1 MQYADYLTASL
12 RDMQQALA
20 QRRVTARQLTTFA
33 LQRIADVDQPR
44 YNAISWLFADDALA
58 AAAASD
64 AARQQNAPV
73 GPLAGIPLLIKD
85 NIEVKG
91 WPTSAGSALLRDV
104 IASEDAPLVTAL
116 RQAGAILIGK
126 TTMHELAAGIT
137 GASSLSGFTHNAWQ
151 QGRSPGGS
159 SSGSAVAVAAGF
171 VPLAIGS
178 DTAGS
183 VRIPAAFNGLFGLRM
198 TRGAL
203 SSAGIVP
210 LSPTQDIPG
219 PLVRYAADLRL
230 ISEILTGQ
238 HFSRPDRPLRIG
250 IWQEGFAVEE
260 TEINQAVQDAVAPF
274 QPRMLSWP
282 QLETLATEA
291 NIIAYEF
298 ADALA
303 AWLADKPQAPL
314 RTLAAIAASGRYH
327 PQLEAT
333 FKTRAQHPGMQSD
346 GYREVQLRQQRLYQQ
361 LAQFFQQQQIDLLA
375 YPVVRHPPVKHDE
388 LQPGSN
394 ALISAV
400 TGAPAISIPVGLST
414 EVLPIGLELLALR
427 DREDVLL
434 MAAEQIEQAHPPFN
448 HAAPA
453 L

>member
-1 MQYADYLTASL
+1 
-12 RDMQQALA
+12 MQQALA
-20 QRRVTARQLTTFA
+20 QRRVSARQLTTFA

-137 GASSLSGFTHNAWQ
+137 GASSLSGFTHNARQ
-151 QGRSPGGS
+151 HGRSPEVQA
-159 SSGSAVAVAAGF
+159 AVQPWRWPQASC
-171 VPLAIGS
+171 LAIGS

-210 LSPTQDIPG
+210 LSPT
-219 PLVRYAADLRL
+219 RYPRTAGALRGRFAAD
-230 ISEILTGQ
+230 Q
-238 HFSRPDRPLRIG
+238 
-250 IWQEGFAVEE
+250 
-260 TEINQAVQDAVAPF
+260 
-274 QPRMLSWP
+274 
-282 QLETLATEA
+282 
-291 NIIAYEF
+291 
-298 ADALA
+298 
-303 AWLADKPQAPL
+303 
-314 RTLAAIAASGRYH
+314 
-327 PQLEAT
+327 
-333 FKTRAQHPGMQSD
+333 
-346 GYREVQLRQQRLYQQ
+346 
-361 LAQFFQQQQIDLLA
+361 
-375 YPVVRHPPVKHDE
+375 
-388 LQPGSN
+388 
-394 ALISAV
+394 
-400 TGAPAISIPVGLST
+400 
-414 EVLPIGLELLALR
+414 
-427 DREDVLL
+427 
-434 MAAEQIEQAHPPFN
+434 
-448 HAAPA
+448 
-453 L
+453 

>member
-20 QRRVTARQLTTFA
+20 QRRVSARQLTTFA
-33 LQRIADVDQPR
+33 LQRIANVDQPR

-238 HFSRPDRPLRIG
+238 RFSRPDRPLRIG
-250 IWQEGFAVEE
+250 IWQEGFAAEE
-260 TEINQAVQDAVAPF
+260 TEINQAVQNAVAPF

-282 QLETLATEA
+282 QLETLAAEA

-327 PQLEAT
+327 PQLETT
-333 FKTRAQHPGMQSD
+333 FKTRAQHPGMKSD

-375 YPVVRHPPVKHDE
+375 YPVVRHPPVKHGE

-414 EVLPIGLELLALR
+414 EGLPIGLELLALR

-448 HAAPA
+448 RAAPA

>member
-12 RDMQQALA
+12 GDMQQALA
-20 QRRVTARQLTTFA
+20 QRRVSARQLTMFA

-238 HFSRPDRPLRIG
+238 RFSRPDRPLRIG
-250 IWQEGFAVEE
+250 IWQEGFAAEE

-282 QLETLATEA
+282 QLE
-291 NIIAYEF
+291 
-298 ADALA
+298 
-303 AWLADKPQAPL
+303 
-314 RTLAAIAASGRYH
+314 TLAAIAASGRYH

-375 YPVVRHPPVKHDE
+375 YPVVRHPPVKHGE

-414 EVLPIGLELLALR
+414 EGLPIGLELLALR
-427 DREDVLL
+427 EREDVLL

-448 HAAPA
+448 RAAPA

>member
-12 RDMQQALA
+12 GDMQQALA
-20 QRRVTARQLTTFA
+20 QRRVSARQLTIFA

-238 HFSRPDRPLRIG
+238 RFSRPDRPLRIG
-250 IWQEGFAVEE
+250 IWQEGFAAEE

-282 QLETLATEA
+282 ELETLATEA

-333 FKTRAQHPGMQSD
+333 LKTRAQHPGMQSD

-361 LAQFFQQQQIDLLA
+361 LAQFFQQQIDLLA
-375 YPVVRHPPVKHDE
+375 YPVVRHPPVKHGE

-414 EVLPIGLELLALR
+414 EGLPIGLELLALR

>member
-1 MQYADYLTASL
+1 MHYADYLTASL
-12 RDMQQALA
+12 GDMQQALA
-20 QRRVTARQLTTFA
+20 QRRVSARQLTTFA

-238 HFSRPDRPLRIG
+238 RFSRPDRALRIG
-250 IWQEGFAVEE
+250 IWQEGFAAEE
-260 TEINQAVQDAVAPF
+260 TEINQAVQAAVAPF

-303 AWLADKPQAPL
+303 TWLALQPEAPL

-333 FKTRAQHPGMQSD
+333 FKTRAQHPGTQSD

-375 YPVVRHPPVKHDE
+375 YPVVRHPPVKHGE

-414 EVLPIGLELLALR
+414 EGLPIGLELLALR

-448 HAAPA
+448 RAAPA

>member
-20 QRRVTARQLTTFA
+20 QRRVSARQLTTFA
-33 LQRIADVDQPR
+33 LQRIANVDQPR

-91 WPTSAGSALLRDV
+91 WPTSAGSVLLRNV

-238 HFSRPDRPLRIG
+238 RFSRPDRALRIG
-250 IWQEGFAVEE
+250 IWQEGFAAEE

-298 ADALA
+298 ADTLA

-327 PQLEAT
+327 PQLEDT
-333 FKTRAQHPGMQSD
+333 FKTRAQHPGMKSD

-361 LAQFFQQQQIDLLA
+361 QAQFFQQQQIDLLA
-375 YPVVRHPPVKHDE
+375 YPVVRHPPVKHGE

-414 EVLPIGLELLALR
+414 EGLPIGLELLALR
-427 DREDVLL
+427 DREDMLL

-448 HAAPA
+448 YAAPA

>member
-1 MQYADYLTASL
+1 
-12 RDMQQALA
+12 
-20 QRRVTARQLTTFA
+20 
-33 LQRIADVDQPR
+33 
-44 YNAISWLFADDALA
+44 
-58 AAAASD
+58 
-64 AARQQNAPV
+64 
-73 GPLAGIPLLIKD
+73 
-85 NIEVKG
+85 
-91 WPTSAGSALLRDV
+91 
-104 IASEDAPLVTAL
+104 
-116 RQAGAILIGK
+116 
-126 TTMHELAAGIT
+126 MHELAAGIT

-203 SSAGIVP
+203 NSAGIVP

-219 PLVRYAADLRL
+219 PLVRHAADLRL

-238 HFSRPDRPLRIG
+238 RFSRPDRPLRIG
-250 IWQEGFAVEE
+250 IWQEGFAAEE

-303 AWLADKPQAPL
+303 TWLALQPEAPL

-333 FKTRAQHPGMQSD
+333 FKTRAQHPGTQSD

-375 YPVVRHPPVKHDE
+375 YPVVRHPPVKHGE

-414 EVLPIGLELLALR
+414 EGLPIGLELLALR

>member
-12 RDMQQALA
+12 GDMQQALA
-20 QRRVTARQLTTFA
+20 QRRVSARQLTTFA

-116 RQAGAILIGK
+116 HQAGAILIGK

-238 HFSRPDRPLRIG
+238 RFSRPDRALRIG
-250 IWQEGFAVEE
+250 IWQEGFAAEE

-333 FKTRAQHPGMQSD
+333 FKTRAQHPGMKSD

-375 YPVVRHPPVKHDE
+375 YPVVRHPPVKHGE

-414 EVLPIGLELLALR
+414 EGLPIGLELLALR

>member
-12 RDMQQALA
+12 GDMQQALA
-20 QRRVTARQLTTFA
+20 QRRVSARQLTTFA

-58 AAAASD
+58 AATASD

-238 HFSRPDRPLRIG
+238 RFSRPDRPLRIG
-250 IWQEGFAVEE
+250 IWQEGFAAEE

-303 AWLADKPQAPL
+303 TWLALQPEAPL

-327 PQLEAT
+327 PQMEAT
-333 FKTRAQHPGMQSD
+333 FKTRAQHPGTQSD

-375 YPVVRHPPVKHDE
+375 YPVVRHPPVKHGE

-414 EVLPIGLELLALR
+414 QGLPIGLELLALR